1 MSFRRSKLSRLSVVL
16 LGAGLAVA
24 IIVLVGSTLSSSVSS
39 SVENARES
47 VGWLLDATPE
57 VLYVTGEPGLA
68 VTVEYVAVLDWR
80 EHRWEDGPYSIES
93 DGSLDMEVEVPADA
107 FLHSAAVDYVTELY
121 VFVDFDG
128 HRMTA
133 PPTFL
138 VWPDGEDQDPE
149 IWGVAEQESLA
160 PSGVVSSELR
170 GSAAT
175 TDWVVP
181 DVGEPTTTARAL
193 TTSSSRA
200 TSDTGV
206 AE

>member
-1 MSFRRSKLSRLSVVL
+1 LRGLRISYDAVSKRRAEAVPTIVVLHRGARLLSSSSLGGLPMSFRRSKLSRLSVVL

-107 FLHSAAVDYVTELY
+107 FLQSVHIHPGRDRRRVAGPVSRVVT
-121 VFVDFDG
+121 FRQRTCHG
-128 HRMTA
+128 TA
-133 PPTFL
+133 P
-138 VWPDGEDQDPE
+138 
-149 IWGVAEQESLA
+149 A
-160 PSGVVSSELR
+160 
-170 GSAAT
+170 
-175 TDWVVP
+175 
-181 DVGEPTTTARAL
+181 
-193 TTSSSRA
+193 
-200 TSDTGV
+200 
-206 AE
+206 